1 MLFKSAFD
9 KANLDKSGIE
19 VAERAHAD
27 GWRVLHVSP
36 VEQGLTEK
44 ELMSVIAAGARPT
57 LVCFDY
63 IDFMYGLDYISLGGR
78 QVRDADNRGVR
89 LRYLANSRPMWTET
103 ALLNPAA
110 LEVYSFLEL
119 KTAGEQQERL
129 LRHMIQTVAAR
140 ALAEWGATE
149 LLRVCGRRPVIVLL
163 IAREIE
169 RRLAEGTLARDEL
182 KAAYGGDLSVWLR
195 KRLAGDELRIPE
207 PATFWERRAPPDP
220 MVAACA
226 ALVAAP
232 NNPETLVAAAA
243 AALGSTESNTDA
255 DFVVRQ
261 LTKMGW
267 LEGSGS
273 WLATPHDVVADE
285 VFDQTVRDSD
295 QIRECVLTAVL
306 SLWVSEPRAI
316 GRLATALRRWIG
328 AASPSPAAVEKAD
341 SFVAEWLQAHAAPIG
356 ALLASGNPDLTG
368 FALGS
373 VLKGRP
379 FSEPAMQCWDKLIAP
394 WLVANQHR
402 PEARHILYSG
412 LREDS
417 VAPRLVPHAAVWLE
431 WNFREEVASYVLAPL
446 LGRTDLAKEQAETVI
461 GRALA
466 WLAKFPLET
475 ETGFVL
481 HPLLGRTDLAK
492 EQAETVIGRALAWL
506 AKFPLETAAGAD
518 GLGQGAGRDRHR
530 AGAGLARQV
539 PVGDRNRVCS
549 WRKKPTRCW
558 GGRTWPRSRPRPSSG
573 GRWLGSP
580 SSRWRQKPVC
590 SSPAAGADGLGQGAG
605 RDRGGQWLGKFP
617 LETEAGFFTRCWG
630 GRIWPRSRQDRGR
643 ALAWLAKFPLE
654 KEARFLARCWGGRI
668 WPRSRRDRHRAG
680 AGLARQVPVGER
692 SRVSFFPRCWGG
704 RT

>member
-1 MLFKSAFD
+1 
-9 KANLDKSGIE
+9 
-19 VAERAHAD
+19 
-27 GWRVLHVSP
+27 
-36 VEQGLTEK
+36 
-44 ELMSVIAAGARPT
+44 MSVIAAGARPT

-243 AALGSTESNTDA
+243 AALVSTESNTDA

-273 WLATPHDVVADE
+273 SLATPHDVVADE

-492 EQAETVIGRALAWL
+492 EQAETVIGRALACSPSSRW
-506 AKFPLETAAGAD
+506 
-518 GLGQGAGRDRHR
+518 
-530 AGAGLARQV
+530 RQ
-539 PVGDRNRVCS
+539 
-549 WRKKPTRCW
+549 KPSLFLTRCW

-580 SSRWRQKPVC
+580 SSRWRQKP
-590 SSPAAGADGLGQGAG
+590 GL
-605 RDRGGQWLGKFP
+605 
-617 LETEAGFFTRCWG
+617 FFTRCWG
-630 GRIWPRSRQDRGR
+630 GRTWPRSRPR
-643 ALAWLAKFPLE
+643 PSS
-654 KEARFLARCWGGRI
+654 GGR
-668 WPRSRRDRHRAG
+668 WLGSPSSRWRQKP
-680 AGLARQVPVGER
+680 GL
-692 SRVSFFPRCWGG
+692 FLTRCWGG
-704 RT
+704 RTWPRSRPRPSSGGRWLGSPSSRWRQKPSLFLTRCWGGRTWPRSRPRPSSGGRWLGSPSSRWRQNQVCS